1 MKLKSHQPNCWSG
14 IQNALEVQPEWVVS
28 RGTLVLPKVRTI
40 CLHSFVAS
48 STHTVKTSV
57 VSKITWYFLDQP
69 NIVNKW
75 RLYNNIS
82 VRSFQDFA
90 SNRLS
95 VLSDKDLTSAH
106 WRPDISL
113 RKGAYSC
120 LWSRFA
126 SFLYRVPVNRLL
138 GAAVS
143 VDPWHARLQ
152 ILHRV
157 LPKQTGADK
166 WSGCVGSGWTSSGRN
181 IDKQQRPQPLQRIQ
195 PRR

>member
-1 MKLKSHQPNCWSG
+1 MKQHVSWPVNTSHSANTTFTSQLSKVSSLNKS
-14 IQNALEVQPEWVVS
+14 NANIRSFFRKARTLFVVYQI
-28 RGTLVLPKVRTI
+28 K
-40 CLHSFVAS
+40 
-48 STHTVKTSV
+48 
-57 VSKITWYFLDQP
+57 VSKVITWYFLDQA
-69 NIVNKW
+69 NIANKW

-106 WRPDISL
+106 WRPDIFI
-113 RKGAYSC
+113 RKGACGC

-166 WSGCVGSGWTSSGRN
+166 WSGCVGSGWASSGRD